1 MCSCHAHPSRRCQD
15 WFCWSSQLRCGQR
28 PSSSLH
34 GDRRVPRRLGRR
46 AGSLDCRDAHCCLTA
61 SPHRHHCRSAAGN
74 QSDSHS
80 DSPPPQL
87 NVDRELI
94 KVGKAAR
101 TELLDGTIVQVGEC
115 GTLTADK
122 VLLEF
127 VDKKA
132 AKKRKRE
139 TDPLPMQQRWIHI
152 QLLTHVSRASPSRT
166 APQQPAPMTAA
177 RRGGPLFSE
186 TVQSS
191 DGIVRANRPSA
202 GEASSSSTPMPAMAL
217 HEQGRALKQKPSR
230 ELRLGH
236 AVRGTAS
243 EHKTKETK
251 VSISKRLT
259 EFPNQSLTNAAGKLF
274 CQCCAKTLQN
284 IACTIKTHVGSD
296 NHKAKYL

>member
-1 MCSCHAHPSRRCQD
+1 
-15 WFCWSSQLRCGQR
+15 
-28 PSSSLH
+28 
-34 GDRRVPRRLGRR
+34 
-46 AGSLDCRDAHCCLTA
+46 
-61 SPHRHHCRSAAGN
+61 
-74 QSDSHS
+74 
-80 DSPPPQL
+80 
-87 NVDRELI
+87 
-94 KVGKAAR
+94 
-101 TELLDGTIVQVGEC
+101 
-115 GTLTADK
+115 
-122 VLLEF
+122 
-127 VDKKA
+127 
-132 AKKRKRE
+132 
-139 TDPLPMQQRWIHI
+139 
-152 QLLTHVSRASPSRT
+152 
-166 APQQPAPMTAA
+166 MTAA

-251 VSISKRLT
+251 VSISERLT
-259 EFPNQSLTNAAGKLF
+259 EFPNKSLTNAAGKLF

-296 NHKAKYL
+296 NHKTKYLKWIERNGNDEAVKQFLHNYYVENPNENMASVSPEDQLYRYRVVESMLHRCWCSHSQGRRIAPASAAVKTFTYRQLTSQYVHPED